1 MMDLSSLS
9 TTMLASLGE
18 QVFSQNA
25 RLIELE
31 SAQGPSLPA
40 TLVVESFTG
49 REAVNELFCFEV
61 DALSFSTNI
70 DLKQFI
76 GEEMSLRLL
85 QVDGSKRSWHGYC
98 TEASWLGADG
108 GMTRYRF
115 RIEPFLAFLRLRRD
129 CFIFQDKDA
138 NQIVTDLLADY
149 PQANFA
155 WEATQAVSS
164 RPICTQ
170 YRESDLEFLQRL
182 LMSEGLSWRF
192 EHEQSS
198 PAENAE
204 SGGDHNSTPKSRH
217 KFVVFDGG
225 TQLPALPMGATLRYH
240 GIRATDTDDAI
251 NVFSALRQVQANA
264 VSISSW
270 HPQQLSAPAA
280 ELSSSINNGTL
291 PALAIY
297 DGAGESQY
305 DDAEAA
311 SQQNIAMLR
320 AAEMGNKLFTGNGSV
335 RRMAAGYGFTLS
347 QHDNYAPGNDSFKV
361 VSVEHNAT
369 NNLDAGMTQLLGGNV
384 LERGTYRNSFTCL
397 RDAVPIVPAGSASR
411 TAPTALGAQIALVVG
426 LDGAP
431 VTSERDHKIKVQ
443 FPWQRGQAPHAGGL
457 ADTGST
463 ADAKGNAPGNETSGT
478 WVRVAEAMAGPNW
491 GSNFTPRI
499 GTEVLVDFIEGNMDR
514 PVIVAQLFN
523 GSDTPPYSAGTDSGI
538 NHAGVIS
545 GMHSNNLDGGGY
557 NQWVVDDSPG
567 QLRMR
572 LASSTA
578 ASQLNLGY
586 LVSQAPDSAQRGGYR
601 GQGFELHTD
610 AWNVL
615 RGGAGVLISSNA
627 RPAQGSSV
635 ASTQMDTAE
644 SVQRL
649 AAAKDLHDV
658 LAKAADHQQALGS
671 HAATKAQDDMLT
683 QIDPK
688 KDGKHSDTVNGQTAQ
703 KAQGGTRTP
712 DAGQPVEKFAQALVH
727 IEGPNNIHLASPA
740 TTLTFAGQHLQW
752 NTQSD
757 THWAAAHT
765 LSSVSGQATSLFTNT
780 GGMQIFAG
788 NGPLSMQAHT
798 DKLEILADKQVTII
812 SVNDQIE
819 INAKEK
825 IVLQAGQ
832 SSVTLEGGNITFA
845 CPGEFTVKGAQ
856 HQFGAGVS
864 KAASLSSLPDEGV
877 NFAKKN

>member
-1 MMDLSSLS
+1 
-9 TTMLASLGE
+9 
-18 QVFSQNA
+18 
-25 RLIELE
+25 
-31 SAQGPSLPA
+31 
-40 TLVVESFTG
+40 
-49 REAVNELFCFEV
+49 
-61 DALSFSTNI
+61 
-70 DLKQFI
+70 
-76 GEEMSLRLL
+76 
-85 QVDGSKRSWHGYC
+85 
-98 TEASWLGADG
+98 
-108 GMTRYRF
+108 
-115 RIEPFLAFLRLRRD
+115 
-129 CFIFQDKDA
+129 
-138 NQIVTDLLADY
+138 
-149 PQANFA
+149 
-155 WEATQAVSS
+155 
-164 RPICTQ
+164 
-170 YRESDLEFLQRL
+170 
-182 LMSEGLSWRF
+182 MSEGLSWRF
-192 EHEQSS
+192 EHEQTS
-198 PAENAE
+198 PAEDGA
-204 SGGDHNSTPKSRH
+204 SGEDKNSTPKARH
-217 KFVVFDGG
+217 KLVIFDSG
-225 TQLPALPMGATLRYH
+225 TQLPTLPAGAALRYH
-240 GIRATDTDDAI
+240 GVRATDTDDAI
-251 NVFSALRQVQANA
+251 NMFSAVRQVQANA

-270 HPQQLSAPAA
+270 HPQQLSAPAS
-280 ELSSSINNGTL
+280 ELSSSLNNGAL

-305 DDAEAA
+305 DDAGAA
-311 SQQNIAMLR
+311 NQQNVAMLR
-320 AAEMGNKLFTGNGSV
+320 AAEMGNKLFTGHGSV
-335 RRMAAGYGFTLS
+335 RRLAAGYGFSLS
-347 QHDNYAPGNDSFKV
+347 QHDNYAPGSDSFKL

-369 NNLDAGMTQLLGGNV
+369 NNLDAGMAQLLGANM

-397 RDAVPIVPAGSASR
+397 RDAVPIVPADSATR

-431 VTSERDHKIKVQ
+431 VTSERDHRIKVQ

-457 ADTGST
+457 ADTGSA
-463 ADAKGNAPGNETSGT
+463 ADTKGNAPGNETSGA

-499 GTEVLVDFIEGNMDR
+499 GSEVLVDFIEGNMDR

-523 GSDTPPYSAGTDSGI
+523 GSDTPPYSAGADSGI
-538 NHAGVIS
+538 NHAGAIS
-545 GMHSNNLDGGGY
+545 GMHSSNLGGDGY
-557 NQWVVDDSPG
+557 NQWVVDDSPN

-586 LVSQAPDSAQRGGYR
+586 LVSQAPDSAQRGSYR

-615 RGGAGVLISSNA
+615 RGGAGVLISSNT

-635 ASTQMDTAE
+635 SSTQMDAAE
-644 SVQRL
+644 SVQKL
-649 AAAKDLHDV
+649 AAAKDQHGA
-658 LAKAADHQQALGS
+658 LAKAAEHQQALGS
-671 HAATKAQDDMLT
+671 HAAAKAQDDMLA

-688 KDGKHSDTVNGQTAQ
+688 KDGKHPSTVNGQAAQ
-703 KAQGGTRTP
+703 KAQDGSRTP
-712 DAGQPVEKFAQALVH
+712 DASKPVEKFAQPLVH

-740 TTLTFAGQHLQW
+740 TSLTYSGQHLQW

-765 LSSVSGQATSLFTNT
+765 LSSVSGQATSLFTNA
-780 GGMQIFAG
+780 GGMQIFSG

-856 HQFGAGVS
+856 HQFGSGAS
-864 KAASLSSLPDEGV
+864 KAAELKSLPS
-877 NFAKKN
+877 AS